1 MILKPTVLKVSTE
14 TTLIFKRDK
23 GMSEKTNH
31 LVTAKDIS
39 RKYKVPYPTI
49 NHYTDLGFLPIV
61 KRDGNKRMYNDKQVR
76 NRLSLISKMMN
87 EGYPLRLIRRKIVTK
102 EGGL

>member
-1 MILKPTVLKVSTE
+1 MNRVWFLVLTCCCSVVFAADAVAKLDLRNFGYQLTGSTS
-14 TTLIFKRDK
+14 LFID
-23 GMSEKTNH
+23 
-31 LVTAKDIS
+31 
-39 RKYKVPYPTI
+39 
-49 NHYTDLGFLPIV
+49 YTDLGFLPIV